1 MFLDCNGWDNSNYD
15 IEDDISL
22 TLVSSSNDENASCE
36 KYSEDDITLN
46 AVNRYSI
53 MGWTHDSERRQNGFD
68 DSQLLERFIEVVEG
82 QSEYN
87 NERKISAI
95 PIVIWHNIE
104 VNTTIDIYTTTSPK
118 LFEAEI
124 KYLYDN
130 GFTVFTM
137 NDLVYD
143 EHNNSLKIKEGINN
157 SNTVSPQRLTESIIV
172 KEAMMAGRT
181 TFYTSNI

>member
-87 NERKISAI
+87 NERA
-95 PIVIWHNIE
+95 
-104 VNTTIDIYTTTSPK
+104 
-118 LFEAEI
+118 
-124 KYLYDN
+124 
-130 GFTVFTM
+130 
-137 NDLVYD
+137 
-143 EHNNSLKIKEGINN
+143 
-157 SNTVSPQRLTESIIV
+157 
-172 KEAMMAGRT
+172 
-181 TFYTSNI
+181 